1 MLGEILSIFEL
12 GDRAVQRVHKL
23 RRVVSEHQ
31 ELYKTLYGLK
41 LGSKPKNHYAFHVV
55 DQLSVFQMFAHT
67 CAQER
72 QHKIVNNK
80 SRNCTGP
87 KSHAAILK
95 RFLLEQFKSLSSSSA
110 TQECFIENPQ
120 KYPDF
125 DSLVNLCAHGAGS
138 LEYGTS
144 MHTSMGLLAVNDV
157 VDYLKPGSA
166 SAIPCIAKLFFSA
179 VSFTTSREGY
189 YAMLQVMRPADVVDH
204 WVLTNQLIVAKH
216 CELGLARIY
225 AKTAGGGICISNLDT

>member
-1 MLGEILSIFEL
+1 M
-12 GDRAVQRVHKL
+12 RQRFFLMSLYVCRHL
-23 RRVVSEHQ
+23 RTCQ
-31 ELYKTLYGLK
+31 QKTCNAT
-41 LGSKPKNHYAFHVV
+41 S
-55 DQLSVFQMFAHT
+55 
-67 CAQER
+67 
-72 QHKIVNNK
+72 K
-80 SRNCTGP
+80 SRNCTSR
-87 KSHAAILK
+87 KSHATILK
-95 RFLLEQFKSLSSSSA
+95 RSLLAQFKSLSSISA
-110 TQECFIENPQ
+110 TQECFIDNPQ

-125 DSLVNLCAHGAGS
+125 DSLVRLCAHGVGS
-138 LEYGTS
+138 LLYGVRMQTA
-144 MHTSMGLLAVNDV
+144 MGILAVNDV

-225 AKTAGGGICISNLDT
+225 AKPAGGICIANLDI